1 MESGQVKRE
10 LKDKERSHNGQFKL
24 WNPKVLF
31 LLNLDLKVKKK
42 TIKAVGTWGIYL
54 LLSMCPL

>member
-42 TIKAVGTWGIYL
+42 TIKAVGT
-54 LLSMCPL
+54 